1 MKRFIKVL
9 TPLALAALCLAGCSN
24 IPDYPAATSVEKQT
38 YINEV
43 GETAP
48 VAENI
53 GDYPGITQPP
63 KSIATT
69 HEVEL
74 AVSSYY
80 VYGNTVVI
88 YSDVEFE
95 NIDTPQNT
103 VYGSF
108 NGVITGKDKKDKE
121 FKIAYNA
128 YDENG
133 KLIKENGCMTRS
145 LNRMKEDDKISFTFG
160 VPLGT
165 AKIEFVDYK

>member
-1 MKRFIKVL
+1 MKRFFKTFIPLTLAVL
-9 TPLALAALCLAGCSN
+9 CFAGCSN
-24 IPDYPAATSVEKQT
+24 IPDYPAATAVEKHT

-43 GETAP
+43 GETVP

-53 GDYPGITQPP
+53 GDYPGLTQPP
-63 KSIATT
+63 KHIATT

-74 AVSSYY
+74 VVSSYY
-80 VYGNTVVI
+80 VYGNTVVTF
-88 YSDVEFE
+88 SNVEFE

-103 VYGSF
+103 VYGSL
-108 NGVITGKDKKDKE
+108 NGVITGKDKKDEE

-133 KLIKENGCMTRS
+133 NLIKADGCMTRT
-145 LNRMKEDDKISFTFG
+145 LNRLKEDDEISFTFG